1 MVMRSWST
9 REAKVALAWAAAQ
22 RSGEAEQCQSD
33 VTAEALA
40 RELDRTPKAVK
51 NFLRR
56 ALPPGRRPWPERPR
70 WDPATADGSA
80 PDARSTEAVRKFRR
94 RHSNGNGGP
103 GSETDPVLSISQ
115 VARDLGVSR
124 AFVYRLLD
132 KGLLR
137 RFHGGIAES
146 TFTALLRDHS
156 EVIPYRR
163 LSREQREWLVLSG
176 YPDSSIQVKQPST
189 RGLLK

>member
-1 MVMRSWST
+1 MVRT
-9 REAKVALAWAAAQ
+9 AAVGPVGA
-22 RSGEAEQCQSD
+22 
-33 VTAEALA
+33 
-40 RELDRTPKAVK
+40 
-51 NFLRR
+51 N
-56 ALPPGRRPWPERPR
+56 
-70 WDPATADGSA
+70 GSA

-103 GSETDPVLSISQ
+103 GTETDPVLSISQ

-124 AFVYRLLD
+124 AFVYRLLG

-156 EVIPYRR
+156 ELIPYRR
-163 LSREQREWLVLSG
+163 LSREQREWLVLNG
-176 YPDSSIQVKQPST
+176 YPDSSIQVKPPST

>member
-1 MVMRSWST
+1 M
-9 REAKVALAWAAAQ
+9 
-22 RSGEAEQCQSD
+22 
-33 VTAEALA
+33 
-40 RELDRTPKAVK
+40 
-51 NFLRR
+51 
-56 ALPPGRRPWPERPR
+56 
-70 WDPATADGSA
+70 
-80 PDARSTEAVRKFRR
+80 
-94 RHSNGNGGP
+94 
-103 GSETDPVLSISQ
+103 LSISQ

-146 TFTALLRDHS
+146 TFTALLRGS
-156 EVIPYRR
+156 PEVIPYRR
-163 LSREQREWLVLSG
+163 LSREQREWLVLSR